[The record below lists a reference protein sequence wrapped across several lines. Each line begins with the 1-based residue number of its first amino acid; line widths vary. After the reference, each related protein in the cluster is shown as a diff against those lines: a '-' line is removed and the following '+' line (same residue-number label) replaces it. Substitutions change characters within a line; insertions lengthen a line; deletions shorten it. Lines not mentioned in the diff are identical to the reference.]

1 MFQSYPL
8 LHCYEAQALPLGVG
22 VLTQLQLVK
31 RRRYRRLYWRL
42 RLLLL
47 LG

>member
-22 VLTQLQLVK
+22 VLTQHINLQVATLVVIEK
-31 RRRYRRLYWRL
+31 
-42 RLLLL
+42 
-47 LG
+47 